1 MPTSSWT
8 VGKGGACVCAQ
19 PWAWSWVRRCRRN
32 FPGQF
37 LHYNRAGHGAVISPQ
52 TQWGYTVFVRTK
64 ISRIIGDSGIHVG
77 TMSFGKVEGEDSDK
91 NIAFMLQVDEAD
103 GPYYHQYWEG
113 MKQTTPIISGGV
125 CALRLQAFFENL
137 GRSNAILTAGG
148 GTFGRKDGPKQ
159 SATSC
164 RQGEESWKVW
174 KAGAYGDVSL
184 SDGVIE
190 YARTYEEIKG
200 AFFTIQK
207 DADQIYPGW
216 KERESPVQAAS
227 FNWKKK
233 AASAAFVGASLV
245 ASRKEQLE
253 FTGESSMQAASFDWK
268 KKVASAAFAGA
279 SLAAS
284 PKGSAVTREALDQS
298 TTTKTKTTRNKNNR
312 DRTFYALVRNCG

>member
-1 MPTSSWT
+1 MHETM
-8 VGKGGACVCAQ
+8 
-19 PWAWSWVRRCRRN
+19 R
-32 FPGQF
+32 
-37 LHYNRAGHGAVISPQ
+37 PQ
-52 TQWGYTVFVRTK
+52 
-64 ISRIIGDSGIHVG
+64 RIWR
-77 TMSFGKVEGEDSDK
+77 
-91 NIAFMLQVDEAD
+91 L
-103 GPYYHQYWEG
+103 
-113 MKQTTPIISGGV
+113 
-125 CALRLQAFFENL
+125 ALPH
-137 GRSNAILTAGG
+137 
-148 GTFGRKDGPKQ
+148 GPKQ

-184 SDGVIE
+184 SDGVME
-190 YARTYEEIKG
+190 YGTTYEEIKG

-245 ASRKEQLE
+245 ASRREQLE

-268 KKVASAAFAGA
+268 KKVASAAVAGA

-298 TTTKTKTTRNKNNR
+298 TTTKTRTTRNKNNR